1 MSWNPLFGQLQIF
14 VQDFPPFSRRLQYLF
29 FGFRKRDNTSK
40 KTWKSPLL
48 DCLSALRNFPFRFPL
63 SFLLA
68 FQLPKQMETMMM
80 TMIKPSIFPI
90 EWTQKIVSRALKLDY
105 VTHAEKLSWLS
116 NFSSILESF
125 MVIYIKLESILKIA
139 QNVVKIRISIII
151 GTFLNLVTQPLC
163 NYLISTYFCRS
174 IFSCSSSQW
183 IGLDAFS
190 SVWRFNFSRYA
201 ISLSNSAQSIS
212 CCVDL
217 SSCNCRIHWR

>member
-1 MSWNPLFGQLQIF
+1 MIPEAPFDQLSITESITTTFLHRKRKSSHATLRKKSVVKAFFPAFLKGSMSWNPLFGQLQIF

-139 QNVVKIRISIII
+139 QNCSLIRISILI
-151 GTFLNLVTQPLC
+151 G
-163 NYLISTYFCRS
+163 
-174 IFSCSSSQW
+174 
-183 IGLDAFS
+183 
-190 SVWRFNFSRYA
+190 NFP
-201 ISLSNSAQSIS
+201 
-212 CCVDL
+212 D
-217 SSCNCRIHWR
+217 

>member
-1 MSWNPLFGQLQIF
+1 MIPEAIRSIIHHRKHHYNISASETEKQSCNSVLQKKYLLLYSFLPFSKGGSMSWNPLFGQLQIF

-116 NFSSILESF
+116 NFPSILESF

-139 QNVVKIRISIII
+139 QNCSLIRISILI
-151 GTFLNLVTQPLC
+151 G
-163 NYLISTYFCRS
+163 
-174 IFSCSSSQW
+174 
-183 IGLDAFS
+183 
-190 SVWRFNFSRYA
+190 NFP
-201 ISLSNSAQSIS
+201 
-212 CCVDL
+212 D
-217 SSCNCRIHWR
+217 

>member
-1 MSWNPLFGQLQIF
+1 MIVANDPWSPIRSIIHHRKHHYNISASETEKQSCNSPKKNLLLYSSFLPCFSKGINVLKPTFWTIANICPRLS
-14 VQDFPPFSRRLQYLF
+14 PFSRRLQYLF

-151 GTFLNLVTQPLC
+151 GTFL
-163 NYLISTYFCRS
+163 
-174 IFSCSSSQW
+174 
-183 IGLDAFS
+183 D
-190 SVWRFNFSRYA
+190 
-201 ISLSNSAQSIS
+201 
-212 CCVDL
+212 
-217 SSCNCRIHWR
+217 

>member
-1 MSWNPLFGQLQIF
+1 MIPEAPFDQLSITESITTTF
-14 VQDFPPFSRRLQYLF
+14 LHRKRKSSHATLPKKSVVIHSFLPCFSKGINVLKPTFWTIANICPRLSPFSRRLQYLF

-139 QNVVKIRISIII
+139 QNVVKIRISILI
-151 GTFLNLVTQPLC
+151 GNFL
-163 NYLISTYFCRS
+163 
-174 IFSCSSSQW
+174 
-183 IGLDAFS
+183 G
-190 SVWRFNFSRYA
+190 
-201 ISLSNSAQSIS
+201 
-212 CCVDL
+212 
-217 SSCNCRIHWR
+217 

>member
-1 MSWNPLFGQLQIF
+1 MIVANDPWSPIRSIIHHRKHHYNISASETEKQSCNSPKKNLLLYSSFLPCFSKGINVLKPTFWTIANICPRLS
-14 VQDFPPFSRRLQYLF
+14 PFSRRLQYLF

-105 VTHAEKLSWLS
+105 VTHAD
-116 NFSSILESF
+116 F
-125 MVIYIKLESILKIA
+125 
-139 QNVVKIRISIII
+139 RISH
-151 GTFLNLVTQPLC
+151 
-163 NYLISTYFCRS
+163 
-174 IFSCSSSQW
+174 
-183 IGLDAFS
+183 
-190 SVWRFNFSRYA
+190 RF
-201 ISLSNSAQSIS
+201 
-212 CCVDL
+212 
-217 SSCNCRIHWR
+217 

>member
-1 MSWNPLFGQLQIF
+1 MIPEAPFDQLSITESITTTFLHRKRKSSHATLRKKICCYTLLSSLFPKGSMSWNPLFGQLQIF

-116 NFSSILESF
+116 NFPSILESF
-125 MVIYIKLESILKIA
+125 MVIYIKLESFLKIA

-151 GTFLNLVTQPLC
+151 GTFL
-163 NYLISTYFCRS
+163 
-174 IFSCSSSQW
+174 
-183 IGLDAFS
+183 D
-190 SVWRFNFSRYA
+190 
-201 ISLSNSAQSIS
+201 
-212 CCVDL
+212 
-217 SSCNCRIHWR
+217 

>member
-1 MSWNPLFGQLQIF
+1 MIVANDPWSPIRSIIHHRKHHYNISASETEKQSCNSPKKNLLLYSPF
-14 VQDFPPFSRRLQYLF
+14 FPFSKGINVLKPTFWTIANICPRLSPFSRRLQYLF

-116 NFSSILESF
+116 NFPSILESF

-139 QNVVKIRISIII
+139 QNV
-151 GTFLNLVTQPLC
+151 G
-163 NYLISTYFCRS
+163 
-174 IFSCSSSQW
+174 
-183 IGLDAFS
+183 
-190 SVWRFNFSRYA
+190 
-201 ISLSNSAQSIS
+201 NSGF
-212 CCVDL
+212 
-217 SSCNCRIHWR
+217 R

>member
-1 MSWNPLFGQLQIF
+1 MIPEAPFDQLSITESITTTF
-14 VQDFPPFSRRLQYLF
+14 LHRKRKSSHATLPKKNLLLYSPFFPFSKGINVLKPTFWTIANICPRLSPFSRRLQYLF

-116 NFSSILESF
+116 NFPSILESF

-139 QNVVKIRISIII
+139 QNCSLIRISILI
-151 GTFLNLVTQPLC
+151 G
-163 NYLISTYFCRS
+163 
-174 IFSCSSSQW
+174 
-183 IGLDAFS
+183 
-190 SVWRFNFSRYA
+190 NFP
-201 ISLSNSAQSIS
+201 
-212 CCVDL
+212 D
-217 SSCNCRIHWR
+217 